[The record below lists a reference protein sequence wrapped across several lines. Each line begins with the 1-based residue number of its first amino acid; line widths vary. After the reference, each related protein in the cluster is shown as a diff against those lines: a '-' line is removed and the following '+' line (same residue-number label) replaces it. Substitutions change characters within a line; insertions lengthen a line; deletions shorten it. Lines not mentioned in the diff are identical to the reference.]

1 MANSDNAGLEIDL
14 CENVL
19 VSVSAPDVHEVY
31 VGTFGASYVFDCA
44 YDSDCDK
51 MFMSQWTSKDLDFTD
66 QFQQYRNTYFTVER
80 VLLEYIDVD
89 ADTPVTVH
97 LSNDGGVNWTTKT
110 LTLGTGD
117 GTQKVA
123 DFWLMTGAAAEC
135 TGKKFV
141 LRLSS
146 SSTSTRFIWTGI
158 NIVFCPRGKYKE
170 VS

>member
-1 MANSDNAGLEIDL
+1 MAHSNNADLDLDL

-19 VSVSAPDVHEVY
+19 LSVSAPDVHKVY
-31 VGTFGASYVFDCA
+31 LGTFGASYVFNCD
-44 YDSDCDK
+44 YDADNDK
-51 MFMSQWTSKDLDFTD
+51 MFMAQWTSKDLDFTD
-66 QFQQYRNTYFTVER
+66 QFEQYRNHYFTVER

-97 LSNDGGVNWTTKT
+97 LSNDGGETWITKT
-110 LTLGTGD
+110 LTLGDGD

-123 DFWLMTGAAAEC
+123 DFWLMRGEASKC

-146 SSTSTRFIWTGI
+146 SSATTRFIWTGI
-158 NIVFCPRGKYKE
+158 NISFYPRGKYKE

>member
-1 MANSDNAGLEIDL
+1 MAHNNNADLDIDL

-19 VSVSAPDVHEVY
+19 VSVSAKDIHGEY
-31 VGTFGASYVFDCA
+31 LGTFGASYTFNCD

-51 MFMSQWTSKDLDFTD
+51 VFMSQWTSKDLDFTD
-66 QFQQYRNTYFTVER
+66 QFEQHRNYYFTVER
-80 VLLEYIDVD
+80 VLLEYVDVD

-97 LSNDGGVNWTTKT
+97 LSNDGGVNWITTT

-117 GTQKVA
+117 GKQKVA
-123 DFWLMTGAAAEC
+123 DFWLMRGEAAEC

-146 SSTSTRFIWTGI
+146 SSATTRFIWTGI
-158 NIVFCPRGKYKE
+158 NLVFYPRGKYQE